1 MNLRDLARRT
11 AVLGNMLVTASVFLV
26 LIWWR
31 ASLLLVVTGWVVYGT
46 ARLMDG
52 SVRSIPLFTA
62 PE

>member
-52 SVRSIPLFTA
+52 SVRSIPLFTT